1 MNRQKNLLDQTCH
14 LVRRLE
20 RIYVDSIW
28 ARRSSGHRGNLLK
41 WIDRLGISIAANQE
55 IPAHELDRLQ
65 KLIDAGYA
73 FLEKAA
79 KEHMKN

>member
-1 MNRQKNLLDQTCH
+1 MQQQEILLEQARL
-14 LVRRLE
+14 LVNRLE

-41 WIDRLGISIAANQE
+41 WIDKLEACRQSQQTLSAQELSRLEN
-55 IPAHELDRLQ
+55 
-65 KLIDAGYA
+65 LIRVGYR

-79 KEHMKN
+79 REHMR